1 MRNLF
6 KENHFLKKIASQKAP
21 IGFFNYIKDTTIMDL
36 AGETGLDFVII
47 DTEHAVTDRE
57 TVERQILAAQLN
69 DLVPMVRMPDT
80 IPWLM
85 RNYMEMGA
93 QGVLIPQVSN
103 AGECKRAQ
111 EALRYPPEGKAGACR
126 SIHSTGYDP
135 VNWMKYLDWVKDVSL
150 IPMIE
155 GPEGVENIEEILE
168 HLKPERDM
176 VMFGKADYGQ
186 AVGAMNPDGSI
197 RPEVVE
203 AYLKV
208 VAACRKRGIGFM
220 ACASTTPEGQ
230 RIEDIKKVIEEGCS
244 AVVLNTDQMIL
255 AEGFRRVNNQCR
267 DMEIKRDQDRTQA

>member
-6 KENHFLKKIASQKAP
+6 KENTFLKKIKSGKAP

-36 AGETGLDFVII
+36 AGETGIDFVII
-47 DTEHAVTDRE
+47 DTEHAVVDRE

-69 DLVPMVRMPDT
+69 EVVPMVRMPDT

-85 RNYMEMGA
+85 RNYLEMGA
-93 QGVLIPQVSN
+93 QGILIPQVN
-103 AGECKRAQ
+103 TAQECKKAQ
-111 EALRYPPEGKAGACR
+111 KALRYPPEGVAGACR

-135 VNWMKYLDWVKDVSL
+135 VNWMNYLNWVKDVSF

-155 GPEGVENIEEILE
+155 GPEGVDNIDEILE
-168 HLKPERDM
+168 ELKPGRDM

-197 RPEVVE
+197 RPEVIE

-208 VAACRKRGIGFM
+208 VTACRKHNIGFM

-230 RIEDIKKVIEEGCS
+230 RIEDICKVIEEGCS

-255 AEGFRRVNNQCR
+255 AEGLRRVNHKCGNM
-267 DMEIKRDQDRTQA
+267 DILK

>member
-1 MRNLF
+1 MRNMY
-6 KENHFLKKIASQKAP
+6 KENTFLKKIAAGKAP

-36 AGETGLDFVII
+36 AGQTGLDFVII
-47 DTEHAVTDRE
+47 DTEHAVLDRE

-69 DLVPMVRMPDT
+69 DVVPMVRMPDT

-93 QGVLIPQVSN
+93 QGVLIPQVGD
-103 AGECKRAQ
+103 AEDCIKAQ
-111 EALRYPPEGKAGACR
+111 RALRYPPDGVAGACR

-135 VNWMKYLDWVKDVSL
+135 VNWMKYLEWVKNVSF

-155 GPEGVENIEEILE
+155 NPEGVEHIEEILDQ
-168 HLKPERDM
+168 LLPGRDM

-186 AVGAMNPDGSI
+186 ALGALNPDGSM
-197 RPEVVE
+197 RPEVIE

-208 VAACRKRGIGFM
+208 VKACRKRGIGFM

-230 RIEDIKKVIEEGCS
+230 RIEDIRKVIEEGCS

-255 AEGFRRVNNQCR
+255 AEGMRRINSKCG
-267 DMEIKRDQDRTQA
+267 DMDILK

>member
-6 KENHFLKKIASQKAP
+6 PENTFLKKIESGKAP

-36 AGETGLDFVII
+36 AGQTGIDFVII
-47 DTEHAVTDRE
+47 DTEHAVVDRE

-69 DLVPMVRMPDT
+69 HVVAMVRMPDT

-93 QGVLIPQVSN
+93 QGVLIPQVGC
-103 AGECKRAQ
+103 AEDCRKAQ
-111 EALRYPPEGKAGACR
+111 RALRYPPEGVAGACR

-135 VNWMKYLDWVKDVSL
+135 VNWMKYLEWVKNVSF

-155 GPEGVENIEEILE
+155 SPEGAENIDEILDE
-168 HLKPERDM
+168 LKPGRDM

-186 AVGAMNPDGSI
+186 AIGALNPDGSM
-197 RPEVVE
+197 RKEVID

-208 VAACRKRGIGFM
+208 VEACRKKNIGFM

-230 RIEDIKKVIEEGCS
+230 RIEDIRKVIEEGCS
-244 AVVLNTDQMIL
+244 AVVLNTDQMVL
-255 AEGFRRVNNQCR
+255 AEGLRRVNSKCG
-267 DMEIKRDQDRTQA
+267 DMDILK